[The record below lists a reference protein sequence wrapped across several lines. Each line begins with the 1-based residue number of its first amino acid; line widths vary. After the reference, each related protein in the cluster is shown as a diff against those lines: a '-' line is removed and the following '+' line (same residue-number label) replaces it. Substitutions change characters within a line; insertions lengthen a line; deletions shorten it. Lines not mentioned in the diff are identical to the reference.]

1 MKMTELINKNIKT
14 DIFTAFHMIDKIEEI
29 LSKLSRDM
37 EGISSKSK
45 TSKYENS
52 NIWDE
57 KHKWKRLKAE

>member
-52 NIWDE
+52 NI
-57 KHKWKRLKAE
+57 